1 MTRPAA
7 PVAVLGAGSW
17 GTALAIHLAGAGG
30 SPRLWG
36 RDRALIERIGAARE
50 NPRYLPGLA
59 VPVGVTAT
67 ADPRAALDGA
77 ATVIVAVPSAFVE
90 SVVGAVRGCVSASA
104 AVVSATKGL
113 EPGRGRRISVLLGE
127 CLPGRPIA
135 VLSGPSFAREV
146 ALGRPTALVVASADE
161 GLARDLQRGLA
172 GPALRLYTNRDVIGV
187 EIAGALKNV
196 MAVATGLSDGIGL
209 GENAR
214 AALITRGLAEIARLG
229 VALGAQP
236 GTFLGLAG
244 LGDLV
249 LTCTGSLSR
258 NHALGRAVAGGRTV
272 AAVQAETPMVAE
284 GARTVGAALG
294 LSRSAGI
301 RMPICEEVAAVLFDG
316 KPVADALRS
325 LLSRDPRPEDEE
337 EARRS

>member
-1 MTRPAA
+1 
-7 PVAVLGAGSW
+7 VAVLGAGSW
-17 GTALAIHLAGAGG
+17 GTALAIHLASAGA

-36 RDRALIERIGAARE
+36 RDRVLLERIAASRE
-50 NPRYLPGLA
+50 NARYLPGLV
-59 VPVGVTAT
+59 VPPRVTAT
-67 ADPRAALDGA
+67 ADPAAALDGA
-77 ATVIVAVPSAFVE
+77 ATVGVAGPSAVVE
-90 SVVGAVRGCVSASA
+90 GVIGAVRGCVPASA

-127 CLPGRPIA
+127 RLPGRPLA

-146 ALGRPTALVVASADE
+146 ALGQPTALVVASGDE
-161 GLARDLQRGLA
+161 ALARDLQRGLA
-172 GPALRLYTNRDVIGV
+172 GPALRLPTNRTVVGGGR
-187 EIAGALKNV
+187 EWALAEGGAV
-196 MAVATGLSDGIGL
+196 GAGLSAGIGL

-258 NHALGRAVAGGRTV
+258 NRALGRAVAAGKTV
-272 AAVQAETPMVAE
+272 
-284 GARTVGAALG
+284 
-294 LSRSAGI
+294 
-301 RMPICEEVAAVLFDG
+301 
-316 KPVADALRS
+316 
-325 LLSRDPRPEDEE
+325 
-337 EARRS
+337 